1 MRKIGFIGAYDKIDM
16 MINVAKVLTECGK
29 KVLVI
34 DSTISQ
40 KARYIVPALES
51 TPAYI
56 TEFEQIDVAVGFRN
70 LSQIKQYSFVEQ
82 EQELPYDIA
91 LVDIDNPYN
100 MPGFELQETEKNFF
114 VTSFDLY
121 SLKRGMEILAAMP
134 IPLKLTKILNSKNL
148 LKEENDYLDYL
159 SAHINIKWEREKVY
173 FQLENGDYT
182 VITENQRVNK
192 IKFKKL
198 STQYK
203 DSIEYISALIC
214 DKEIAES
221 QIRKVIREIEK
232 RG

>member
-1 MRKIGFIGAYDKIDM
+1 MRKIGFIGAYDKTDL
-16 MINVAKVLTECGK
+16 MINVAKILTECGK

-34 DSTISQ
+34 DSTIMQ
-40 KARYIVPALES
+40 KARYLVPKIES
-51 TPAYI
+51 APAYI
-56 TEFEQIDVAVGFRN
+56 TEFEEIDVAVGFGN
-70 LSQIKQYSFVEQ
+70 LEQIKQYSFVNPGD
-82 EQELPYDIA
+82 ELQYDIA

-100 MPGFELQETEKNFF
+100 IPAFELDIAEKNFF

-134 IPLKLTKILNSKNL
+134 MPLKLTKILNSKNL

-214 DKEIAES
+214 DKEIPES
-221 QIRKVIREIEK
+221 QIRKMIREIEK

>member
-1 MRKIGFIGAYDKIDM
+1 
-16 MINVAKVLTECGK
+16 
-29 KVLVI
+29 
-34 DSTISQ
+34 
-40 KARYIVPALES
+40 
-51 TPAYI
+51 
-56 TEFEQIDVAVGFRN
+56 
-70 LSQIKQYSFVEQ
+70 
-82 EQELPYDIA
+82 
-91 LVDIDNPYN
+91 
-100 MPGFELQETEKNFF
+100 MPGFELSETEKNFF

-134 IPLKLTKILNSKNL
+134 MPLKLTKILNSKNL

-214 DKEIAES
+214 DKEIPES
-221 QIRKVIREIEK
+221 QIRKMIREIEK